1 MRQDNKPTGI
11 RTESDTQLFVQVA
24 DSETETASGKRMEYV
39 AALTLLRETGESED
53 GELTTFLNAHQ
64 IEDLIE
70 ELTALRGKVIGLNR
84 LIKLREQ

>member
-24 DSETETASGKRMEYV
+24 DSETETSSGKRMEYV

>member
-1 MRQDNKPTGI
+1 MNKSNRPTEI
-11 RTESDTQLFVQVA
+11 RTESDTQLFLQVA
-24 DSETETASGKRMEYV
+24 DSETETSSGKRMEYV